1 LLLAIKAVLGGGATL
16 VTFAEFK
23 KMDLRVG
30 KVVSVEMHPNAEKL
44 YVMKIDTGGEVKQS
58 VTSLK
63 DYYTPEQLSGK
74 TVVVVANLEPAKL
87 RGVDSEV
94 MILAAQHNNEIV
106 IIVPEREMP
115 AGSKVL

>member
-1 LLLAIKAVLGGGATL
+1 M

-23 KMDLRVG
+23 KMDLRIG
-30 KVVSVEMHPNAEKL
+30 KVLSVENHPNAEKL
-44 YVMKIDTGGEVKQS
+44 YVMKIDTGGETKQS
-58 VTSLK
+58 IAGLK
-63 DYYTPEQLSGK
+63 DYYTPEQLSGR

-87 RGVDSEV
+87 RGVESEV

-106 IIVPEREMP
+106 IIVPEKEMP